1 MAPTGNCNRILQIH
15 PTRRCNLRC
24 LHCYSSS
31 GPQERDELSVALL
44 LKAITDASAQGY
56 TVVSFS
62 GGEPLLYKPLL
73 ELLEHAHRC
82 QMLTTV
88 ASNGMLLDEQ
98 SLEKLCSTVDL
109 LAISL
114 DGMPASHN
122 RMRASP
128 QAFETMAA
136 RLEGVRQSGI
146 PFGFIFTL
154 THHNFRELDWVANF
168 ALEQGARLLQIHP
181 LQEVGRARQRLVGG
195 RPNSSHSAY
204 AYLKAMRLQKAVGD
218 RLHVQIDLAHQDFL
232 RSNPSSVFA
241 GMSLTDEIQCPFADI
256 LSPLIIEADGTV
268 VPIQHG
274 LAREYAL
281 GNLRE
286 ASLRELTTH
295 WRRER
300 YPSFLELCRRVFEE
314 VTTPADFPITD
325 WYDAIARQAE
335 NGVAIVK
342 LVFEEQASNVS
353 DY

>member
-56 TVVSFS
+56 TVASFS
-62 GGEPLLYKPLL
+62 GGEPLLYKPLC
-73 ELLEHAHRC
+73 ELLLHAHRC
-82 QMLTTV
+82 QLLTTIT
-88 ASNGMLLDEQ
+88 SNGMLLNSQRLEQ
-98 SLEKLCSTVDL
+98 LRGTVDL

-122 RMRASP
+122 RMRASE
-128 QAFETMAA
+128 QAFEIMEAQ
-136 RLEGVRQSGI
+136 LEGVRKSGI

-154 THHNFRELDWVANF
+154 TQHNFRELDWVANF

-181 LQEVGRARQRLVGG
+181 LEEVGRARQQLVGVT
-195 RPNSSHSAY
+195 PNSKHLAY
-204 AYLKAMRLQKAVGD
+204 AYLKAMRLQTAVSD

-232 RSNPSSVFA
+232 RLNPSSVYA
-241 GMSLTDEIQCPFADI
+241 EVSLTDKIGCLFADI

-274 LAREYAL
+274 FAREYAL
-281 GNLRE
+281 GNLQQ
-286 ASLRELTTH
+286 ASLHELTTH

-300 YPSFLELCRRVFEE
+300 YPSFLELCRRVFKE

-325 WYDAIARQAE
+325 WYEALARQAE
-335 NGVAIVK
+335 N
-342 LVFEEQASNVS
+342 NVTLENG
-353 DY
+353 